1 MDTNLFYIVVIDPLP
16 GQLRHLFEQQIPSER
31 VHFACPKGSS
41 EEELAGLVVGANA
54 LITRKRKVTADL
66 IHRVGASLQLIQV
79 MGRLADRVDLSAA
92 RERRIPVATMPHGGA
107 QAVAEHA
114 MALIL
119 ALSRNLLC
127 GHKGVVDGCY
137 QKRGLEPAET
147 SEFSFAFNWLG
158 FSDVA
163 ELRAKTL
170 GLIGFGEIGKE
181 VAWRAR
187 AFDMRILY
195 HQRNPVPDEFE
206 NLLSAT
212 WSPLE
217 ELLGESDFV
226 SLHTPHTEQTEQ
238 LLSRDR
244 LALMK
249 PNAFLVNTAR
259 GAIVDELG
267 LVECLREKRIAGA
280 GLDVFVQEPLPH
292 DHPLIGLDNVILAP
306 HTGGGSGGGQRR
318 HFEEIL
324 ENISR
329 VARGEEP
336 HHRVLGERST
346 MR

>member
-1 MDTNLFYIVVIDPLP
+1 VSDIPFSIVVIDPLP
-16 GQLRHLFEQQIPSER
+16 GKLRHLVEQQIPSEGVR
-31 VHFACPKGSS
+31 FACPRGSS
-41 EEELAGLVVGANA
+41 EVELAGLVAGANA
-54 LITRKRKVTADL
+54 LITRKRRVTAEL
-66 IHRVGASLQLIQV
+66 MNRAGESLKLVQI

-92 RERRIPVATMPHGGA
+92 RERGIPVATMPHGGA
-107 QAVAEHA
+107 QAVADHA

-127 GHKGVVDGCY
+127 GHQGVVDGGY
-137 QKRGLEPAET
+137 KKRGLKPAET

-158 FSDVA
+158 FSNVT
-163 ELRAKTL
+163 ELRDQTL

-187 AFDMRILY
+187 GFDMRILY
-195 HQRNPVPDEFE
+195 HQRHPIPDEFE
-206 NLLSAT
+206 NLLTAT

-217 ELLGESDFV
+217 DLLRESDFV

-249 PNAFLVNTAR
+249 PSGFLINTAR
-259 GAIVDELG
+259 GAIVDEPA
-267 LVECLREKRIAGA
+267 LVECLQERRIAGA
-280 GLDVFVQEPLPH
+280 GLDVFVQEPLPA
-292 DHPLIGLDNVILAP
+292 DHPLLGLDNVILAP

-336 HHRVLGERST
+336 HHRVSG
-346 MR
+346 